1 MIKNK
6 NAQIMVLDILFSVV
20 LIVLISF
27 LMVNIVESKV
37 YQSTTDNLNSELN
50 NIGEV
55 AFKNII
61 NNSQVNCFA
70 NDSKNKY
77 HIPACLANNSP
88 LSKNNLAIPSNYK
101 CSLTGHGSF
110 TSNQCNDIL
119 DVSNNDYY
127 SVDFNVSILPSLQI
141 SKLNY
146 LNNIFNNRNDFN
158 NKAQLNLKVWRV

>member
-1 MIKNK
+1 
-6 NAQIMVLDILFSVV
+6 
-20 LIVLISF
+20 
-27 LMVNIVESKV
+27 
-37 YQSTTDNLNSELN
+37 
-50 NIGEV
+50 
-55 AFKNII
+55 
-61 NNSQVNCFA
+61 
-70 NDSKNKY
+70 
-77 HIPACLANNSP
+77 
-88 LSKNNLAIPSNYK
+88 
-101 CSLTGHGSF
+101 GSF